1 MLFSK
6 KKCRNCDEK
15 IDNNWNFCPHCGEEL
30 TEKSKNIFD
39 EIDKHFEE
47 VDKTLD
53 QGIYFKPIKGISITI
68 SGDGT
73 KPEIE
78 VKNFGHFDHKAERA
92 IEKIKEKP
100 ARIPKITEEPETM
113 IEKIG
118 NRQIVSIKLPRVKME
133 DIEIKRLEQ
142 SIEVKAFAGDKAYF
156 KLIPIPSNASIN
168 RTFEN
173 DMLKIEV
180 QR

>member
-47 VDKTLD
+47 VDKTLN
-53 QGIYFKPIKGISITI
+53 FRPIKGMSIMI
-68 SGDGT
+68 SGGT
-73 KPEIE
+73 GIKPRIE
-78 VKNFGHFDHKAERA
+78 VRTPSHREVGVRT

-100 ARIPKITEEPETM
+100 VRIPKITEEPETK

-118 NRQIVSIKLPRVKME
+118 NRQIVSIKLPNVKME
-133 DIEIKRLEQ
+133 DIEIRRLEQ

>member
-6 KKCRNCDEK
+6 KKCRNCSEK
-15 IDNNWNFCPHCGEEL
+15 TDNKWNFCPHCGEKV
-30 TEKSKNIFD
+30 TKKSKNIFD

-47 VDKTLD
+47 VDKNLN
-53 QGIYFKPIKGISITI
+53 QGIYFKPIKGISIMI
-68 SGDGT
+68 SSGGA

-78 VKNFGHFDHKAERA
+78 VRNFGHKAEKSM
-92 IEKIKEKP
+92 EKIKERP
-100 ARIPKITEEPETM
+100 VRIPKITEEPETM

-133 DIEIKRLEQ
+133 NIEIKRLEQ
-142 SIEVKAFAGDKAYF
+142 SIEVKAFDGDKAYF

>member
-6 KKCRNCDEK
+6 KKCRNCGGK

-30 TEKSKNIFD
+30 TKKSKNIFD

-47 VDKTLD
+47 VDKTLN
-53 QGIYFKPIKGISITI
+53 FKPIKGISIII
-68 SGDGT
+68 SGGGT

-78 VKNFGHFDHKAERA
+78 VKNFGHLDHKAERA

-118 NRQIVSIKLPRVKME
+118 NRQIVSIKLPGVKME

-142 SIEVKAFAGDKAYF
+142 SIEVKAFDGDKAYF

>member
-6 KKCRNCDEK
+6 KKCRNCGEK
-15 IDNNWNFCPHCGEEL
+15 IDNDWNFCPHCGEVA
-30 TEKSKNIFD
+30 TKKSKNIFD
-39 EIDKHFEE
+39 EIDKHFEG
-47 VDKTLD
+47 VDRTLN
-53 QGIYFKPIKGISITI
+53 FKPIKGISITI

-78 VKNFGHFDHKAERA
+78 VKNFGHRAEKP
-92 IEKIKEKP
+92 IEKIKERP
-100 ARIPKITEEPETM
+100 VRIPKITEEPETV

-118 NRQIVSIKLPRVKME
+118 NRQIVNIKLPGVKME
-133 DIEIKRLEQ
+133 DIEIRRLEQ
-142 SIEVKAFAGDKAYF
+142 SIKVKAFAGDKAYF